1 MILVVDMNAKK
12 NSLGFFEFV
21 QPIIS
26 AVKNLDECT
35 VKHFTEL
42 GQENLAK
49 CDVVVLSGTPLKD
62 NVTLS
67 QLDKFEWMKT
77 CDKPVLGIC
86 AGFQTIGLVFGA
98 QLKRCLGIG
107 MTDIATLQKNSF
119 FSSTFSAYT
128 LHNFSIE
135 PATAFDVLA
144 ESTQCIQAIKHK
156 QRNIFGVLF
165 HPEVRNPEILRRFVH
180 ESNTHRIQLG

>member
-42 GQENLAK
+42 GQEDLAK

-62 NVTLS
+62 NATLS
-67 QLDKFEWMKT
+67 QIDKFEWMKT
-77 CDKPVLGIC
+77 QDKPVLGIC

-98 QLKRCLGIG
+98 RLKRYLGIG
-107 MTDIATLQKNSF
+107 MTEITTLQSNIL
-119 FSSTFSAYT
+119 FSAAFRAYT

-135 PATAFDVLA
+135 PADAFDVLA
-144 ESTQCIQAIKHK
+144 ESAQCIQAIKHK
-156 QRNIFGVLF
+156 QRNVYGVLF
-165 HPEVRNPEILRRFVH
+165 HPEVRNPEILQRFVR
-180 ESNTHRIQLG
+180 EFSRHRRV